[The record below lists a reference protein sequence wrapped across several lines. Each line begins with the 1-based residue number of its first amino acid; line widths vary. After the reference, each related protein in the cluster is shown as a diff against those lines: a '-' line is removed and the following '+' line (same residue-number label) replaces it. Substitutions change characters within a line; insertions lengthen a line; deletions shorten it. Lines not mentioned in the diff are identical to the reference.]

1 MFCGQS
7 GEMVYFYPLG
17 KEETRPRGSTGGDDR
32 KRWRDHGDFDDDYV
46 PFHPAGRRRIGSA
59 FAQEWVDPN
68 AAASFNGDEQD
79 DDHFNM
85 TMALTEMGYL
95 NASTYAEGIISQGY
109 NTLENLFTEDEDTI
123 RKVCRNIKMKK
134 PHINAFLVAWQAN
147 LYTIH

>member
-7 GEMVYFYPLG
+7 GERVYFYPLDE
-17 KEETRPRGSTGGDDR
+17 EETRPRR
-32 KRWRDHGDFDDDYV
+32 
-46 PFHPAGRRRIGSA
+46 RRRIGSA
-59 FAQEWVDPN
+59 FAQEWVDPS
-68 AAASFNGDEQD
+68 AAASFNRDERD

-95 NASTYAEGIISQGY
+95 NASIYAEGIISKGY

-123 RKVCRNIKMKK
+123 IEVCTNIKMKK

-147 LYTIH
+147 FYTIH